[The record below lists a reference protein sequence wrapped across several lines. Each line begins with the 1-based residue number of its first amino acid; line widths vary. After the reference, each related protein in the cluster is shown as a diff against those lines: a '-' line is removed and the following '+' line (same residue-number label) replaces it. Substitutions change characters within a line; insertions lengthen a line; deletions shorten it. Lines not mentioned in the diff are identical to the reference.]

1 MNPPRSQGAFLL
13 SLGLAFLVG
22 IGAASTVYWLLVVP
36 AKSDQLTASG
46 VQSPAIETESVV
58 YAQPASTDE
67 SSASNPTTV
76 VPRNLDDLE
85 QVKSSFERGLA
96 LRSLLAES
104 DENEVVELYEQTQ
117 DAPRYSPFNGMQMAV
132 VQRLA
137 QLNPKRA
144 LRLLGEMDAHSY
156 PGQYVGSVYQ
166 EWAQSNLDDAVAH
179 ARTLDSDWKSH
190 AVSAI
195 VHARKDLSEEVLKS
209 IARDLGNEQIAITA
223 IAQKKIEDAIGDP
236 ERAWNELAVEMQND
250 MQHTWSISRV
260 ATAWVEK
267 SGLSVLDQI
276 YQSLT
281 NSEVRQYVMRSVLG
295 NAAQTDPAG
304 AFKFALTIENDQY
317 GSIIRNVAFNWA
329 VSDPQAA
336 LSAVSEVEKRALR
349 RELEDYVVSTWA
361 SHEPRE
367 VLDQLDTLP
376 EHVQGT
382 ATTSAIGQIAQ
393 DSHDEAI
400 RLVLGMEF
408 GDTRTSAAQSVISA
422 WWFRDSKAALDW
434 VLNEPAIA
442 DIQHELLSGVMHRLV
457 MSDPERAMSVA
468 LAIPI
473 EEGENGGWSDMGME
487 MQVISQLSYTDLDK
501 AIELL
506 PRVRKGPT
514 MLQAYRMVSGALIRE
529 GEIDEALN
537 MAQQL
542 PESDRTDFYASI
554 TTAWAREDPEGMLN
568 SMNRLPTKEARSKG
582 VMSLIYYNRFEKKL
596 TNEQIEE
603 ARKYLTDEDAKDLKE
618 QVDRQ
623 VMRGR

>member
-1 MNPPRSQGAFLL
+1 M

-22 IGAASTVYWLLVVP
+22 IGTACTVYWLHVAP
-36 AKSDQLTASG
+36 ATGDQPTDSG

-58 YAQPASTDE
+58 YAQPASIDE
-67 SSASNPTTV
+67 SSTSKPAS
-76 VPRNLDDLE
+76 VPSNLDEIEQIKSAFERSVSLRNL
-85 QVKSSFERGLA
+85 LA
-96 LRSLLAES
+96 KS
-104 DENEVVELYEQTQ
+104 DEAKVAKLFEQTL
-117 DAPRYSPFNGMQMAV
+117 DAPRNSIRNGMQMAV

-144 LRLLGEMDAHSY
+144 LRLLGEMDSQFY
-156 PGQYVGSVYQ
+156 PSQFVGGVYQ

-179 ARTLDSDWKSH
+179 ARTLDNDWKSH

-195 VHARKDLSEEVLKS
+195 VHARKDLSAEVLKS

-236 ERAWNELAVEMQND
+236 ERAWNELAIEMQND
-250 MQHTWSISRV
+250 MQHAWSISRV

-267 SGLSVLDQI
+267 SGLTVLDQI
-276 YQSLT
+276 HQSLT
-281 NSEVRQYVMRSVLG
+281 NAEVRQYVMRSVLG
-295 NAAQTDPAG
+295 NAARTDPSG
-304 AFKFALTIENDQY
+304 AFKFALTIENDQFS
-317 GSIIRNVAFNWA
+317 SIIGNVAYMWA
-329 VSDPQAA
+329 ISDPQSA
-336 LSAVSEVEKRALR
+336 LSAASEIEKRALR
-349 RELEDYVVSTWA
+349 RVLEESVVSTWA
-361 SHEPRE
+361 SAEPHEI
-367 VLDQLDTLP
+367 LDQLDILP
-376 EHVQGT
+376 EHAQGT
-382 ATTSAIGQIAQ
+382 ATTRAIGQIAQ
-393 DSHDEAI
+393 DSHEEAI
-400 RLVLGMEF
+400 RLVLGMES
-408 GDTRTSAAQSVISA
+408 GDTRTSAAQSVVSA
-422 WWFRDSKAALDW
+422 WWFRDSEAALDW

-457 MSDPERAMSVA
+457 MSDPNRAMSVA

-473 EEGENGGWSDMGME
+473 ETVENGGWMDMGME
-487 MQVISQLSYTDLDK
+487 MQVISQLSYSDLDK

-514 MLQAYRMVSGALIRE
+514 RLQAYRMVSGALIRE

-542 PESDRTDFYASI
+542 PESDRTEFYTSI

-582 VMSLIYYNRFEKKL
+582 VMSLIYYNRFEKNL

-603 ARKYLTDEDAKDLKE
+603 ARKYLTDEDAKALEE
-618 QVDRQ
+618 QIDRQ
-623 VMRGR
+623 VIRGR

>member
-1 MNPPRSQGAFLL
+1 MNSPRSQGTYYL

-22 IGAASTVYWLLVVP
+22 IGAASSVYWLLVAP
-36 AKSDQLTASG
+36 AKSDQLTDSG
-46 VQSPAIETESVV
+46 VQSLPAKTESAS
-58 YAQPASTDE
+58 YEQAAPADE
-67 SSASNPTTV
+67 IGTSKPTTAI
-76 VPRNLDDLE
+76 PSSLDDID
-85 QVKSSFERGLA
+85 QIKSSFDRGLA
-96 LRSLLAES
+96 LRNLLLNS
-104 DENEVVELYEQTQ
+104 DEAKVASLFEQTQ
-117 DAPRYSPFNGMQMAV
+117 DVPRYSPFNGMQMAV
-132 VQRLA
+132 VERLA

-144 LRLLGEMDAHSY
+144 LSLLGEMDSQSY

-179 ARTLDSDWKSH
+179 ARTLDNDWKSH

-223 IAQKKIEDAIGDP
+223 IAQRKIEDAIGDP
-236 ERAWNELAVEMQND
+236 ERAWNELAIEMQND

-281 NSEVRQYVMRSVLG
+281 NAEVRQYVMRSVLG
-295 NAAQTDPAG
+295 NAAQTDPSG

-317 GSIIRNVAFNWA
+317 SSIIRNVVGSWA
-329 VSDPQAA
+329 TFDPQSA
-336 LSAVSEVEKRALR
+336 LLAVSEVEKSALR
-349 RELEDYVVSTWA
+349 RDLEEYVVSTWA
-361 SHEPRE
+361 SAEPHQ
-367 VLDQLDTLP
+367 VLDHVDALP

-382 ATTSAIGQIAQ
+382 ATTRAIGQIAH
-393 DSHDEAI
+393 DSHEEAI
-400 RLVLGMEF
+400 RLVLGMES
-408 GDTRTSAAQSVISA
+408 GDTRTSAAQSVVSA
-422 WWFRDSKAALDW
+422 WWFRDSEAALDW
-434 VLNEPAIA
+434 VLNEPAIV

-457 MSDPERAMSVA
+457 MSDPDRAMSVA

-473 EEGENGGWSDMGME
+473 EESENEGWSDMGME

-506 PRVRKGPT
+506 PRVREGPT
-514 MLQAYRMVSGALIRE
+514 KLQAYRRVSGALIRE

-582 VMSLIYYNRFEKKL
+582 VMSLIYYNRFEKNL

-623 VMRGR
+623 VIRGR